1 MRACGAQ
8 HLSSCCSLRCLVCTA
23 WCASSGCTTSF
34 CAGLRPLQFEQQLE
48 ASLRKKKQ
56 QERLNEERERRK
68 LQQQQQQKEQQQQQE
83 QQQRRAAGSG
93 SGKAGGS
100 SVWAG
105 GSAASDRLAQEDV
118 SRVRCPSE
126 HACCL
131 LLVPPG
137 NMELC

>member
-56 QERLNEERERRK
+56 QERLNEEHERRQ

-83 QQQRRAAGSG
+83 QQQRRAA
-93 SGKAGGS
+93 A
-100 SVWAG
+100 VARPAV
-105 GSAASDRLAQEDV
+105 AASG
-118 SRVRCPSE
+118 RVAVLRRTGW
-126 HACCL
+126 HRK
-131 LLVPPG
+131 
-137 NMELC
+137 M

>member
-56 QERLNEERERRK
+56 QERLNEEREAQG
-68 LQQQQQQKEQQQQQE
+68 LEPLLSVT
-83 QQQRRAAGSG
+83 RAWRLVKFVDNGMLTLTRCNKCSG
-93 SGKAGGS
+93 RARTRSWPG
-100 SVWAG
+100 
-105 GSAASDRLAQEDV
+105 
-118 SRVRCPSE
+118 
-126 HACCL
+126 AC
-131 LLVPPG
+131 G
-137 NMELC
+137 